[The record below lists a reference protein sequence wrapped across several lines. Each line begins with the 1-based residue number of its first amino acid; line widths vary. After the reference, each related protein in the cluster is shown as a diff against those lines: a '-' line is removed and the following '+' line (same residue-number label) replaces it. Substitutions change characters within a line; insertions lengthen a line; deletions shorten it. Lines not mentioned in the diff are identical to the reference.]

1 MATLKD
7 VAKEAG
13 VSIATVSC
21 CLSGK
26 KAVKEKT
33 KIKVFEA
40 IEKLKYIPNASAKN
54 LRSSSSGLIGVVLPN
69 TRDHF
74 YSLILD
80 GISRELTDSTYEL
93 RICFSDGEPD
103 VEQKCIDDLISQNV
117 DGILLFSCQPE
128 NAEFFQNR
136 ILDYHIPVCFMERK
150 PEKLKCDWIGFHY
163 KETAEYLAKA
173 MLKARYSRV
182 LAVCDVA
189 SYSTEKE
196 TVEGLRSAYEEDL
209 EVWFTD
215 GTKENAFQVCVEKMA
230 APYPQIVL
238 ATSEEIAS
246 GVLEAFRIKGV
257 RVPDQVTIVSYGEES
272 WNLMDQIPGLHHTAR
287 QAAQM
292 GKKAVQI
299 LIKRIDREEDAIV
312 KEYIQDACVVEKMRL
327 PAYQRENELAE
338 KSAEKTIHSRKL
350 RILLADI
357 PSTHALLKLV
367 DMFERETK
375 IDLQCE
381 TVPQSQILD
390 RLIKYENISPVRY
403 DLVMYDIPWLPYL
416 VQNGVLSD
424 ISEFIEGPD
433 FQKNLLFESHLDS
446 SSLQNRY
453 YGVPLVGG
461 TQILFYRKDI
471 LENYSYQKEY
481 RSCHEI
487 SLRPP
492 RTWEE
497 YNSVAAFF
505 TRKYNPKSPTEWGAS
520 FAGATNEMLAPEI
533 LIRLWAMRGSVW
545 DQYARPTINSPENR
559 RAFENI
565 LETLSYVPQ
574 NVFKE
579 TIEDTVNRYINGETA
594 MLITYSEYAGRID
607 REFKLK
613 HGVRSGFAQVPGKR
627 PANVGWNIGLHPYAE
642 NVEEAYAFLNWI
654 CRKEIS
660 YYLTVL
666 SGQSPVFAP
675 YRNHELQRLY
685 PWLSLTKNSI
695 PLAQNRFGPV
705 RKNALVIPP
714 NQIEQI
720 LCKMLKKAKE
730 DPENLYEIFQK
741 GQDDIEKLFKAYG
754 YFVKER
760 RKDPNI

>member
-7 VAKEAG
+7 VAREAG

-33 KIKVFEA
+33 KIRVFEA

-54 LRSSSSGLIGVVLPN
+54 LRSSSSGLLGVILPN

-117 DGILLFSCQPE
+117 DGILLLSCQPE
-128 NAEFFQNR
+128 NADFFQTR
-136 ILDYHIPVCFMERK
+136 VLDYHIPICFMERK
-150 PEKLKCDWIGFHY
+150 PETIKCDWIGFNY
-163 KETAEYLAKA
+163 KETAEYLANA
-173 MLKARYSRV
+173 MTEAGYNRV
-182 LAVCDVA
+182 LAVCDV
-189 SYSTEKE
+189 SFYSSEKE
-196 TVEGLRSAYEEDL
+196 TVEGLTSVYETDAD
-209 EVWFTD
+209 VWYTD
-215 GTKENAFQVCVEKMA
+215 GTKENAFQICVEKMT

-246 GVLEAFRIKGV
+246 GVLEAFRVKGV
-257 RVPDQVTIVSYGEES
+257 HVPEQVTIVSYGEES

-292 GKKAVQI
+292 G
-299 LIKRIDREEDAIV
+299 
-312 KEYIQDACVVEKMRL
+312 QDAVRILTERIGHSENAVVERYIRDACMVEKMHL
-327 PAYQRENELAE
+327 PQYQAYNAVVKKTEPCREL
-338 KSAEKTIHSRKL
+338 K
-350 RILLADI
+350 ILLADI

-367 DMFERETK
+367 DMFERETG
-375 IDLQCE
+375 IRLQCE

-390 RLIKYENISPVRY
+390 RLIKYENVSSVRY

-416 VQNGVLSD
+416 VQNGILSD

-433 FQKNLLFESHLDS
+433 FQKHLLFERHLDS
-446 SSLQNRY
+446 SSLQDRY

-471 LENYSYQKEY
+471 LENYTYQKEY

-505 TRKYNPKSPTEWGAS
+505 TRKYNPKSPTMWGAS
-520 FAGATNEMLAPEI
+520 LAGATNEMLAPEI

-545 DQYARPTINSPENR
+545 DRYARPTINSPENR

-565 LETLSYVPQ
+565 LETLSYVPED
-574 NVFKE
+574 VFKE

-613 HGVRSGFAQVPGKR
+613 HGVRSGFAQLPGKR

-642 NVEEAYAFLNWI
+642 NVEEAYTFLNWI

-685 PWLSLTKNSI
+685 PWLALTKNSI

-720 LCKMLKKAKE
+720 LCKMLKRAKE
-730 DPENLYEIFQK
+730 NPENLFEIFQK

-760 RKDPNI
+760 RKDPTV